1 MDFISFHI
9 SIFLW
14 KGRNEEMLFSLEKE
28 LLNWFQLVWYFT
40 ATYQLP
46 CTELQHYSEMSTM
59 LMVMH

>member
-1 MDFISFHI
+1 
-9 SIFLW
+9 
-14 KGRNEEMLFSLEKE
+14 MLFSLEKE